1 MKGLGIV
8 GLVFSSFYL
17 FFASCSNPT
26 APIAKPVVPTLTM
39 PASSAAN
46 QPTTVTLTWST
57 VTGATSYHVQV
68 STSNAFTTI
77 FAEDSSLTAAT
88 KTIASL
94 VNGTTY
100 YWRVS
105 AKNAGGVSVWTATW
119 SFSVILATPM
129 LSSPVN
135 GAQNQPVTATLT
147 WGAVNNAT
155 TYHYQVSSSNDFS
168 SIVAED
174 STITVATVSVPWLVD
189 STTYYWRVSAKNATG
204 MSAWSDTWNFSV
216 PYAQTFWEFGRS
228 QGYLGYWA
236 APDQM
241 SQDTWLY
248 NFLGNLAVI
257 SKIKTVVDTVN
268 ITINYDTVEIY
279 RGVFTLDSSVTP
291 HAMDIHLST
300 PQYKGQTIQTI
311 YNFLPPAGS
320 FEECYLMANDP
331 GAARPTVMDKTSN
344 NFLDLEYQW
353 TH

>member
-17 FFASCSNPT
+17 FFASCSNPS
-26 APIAKPVVPTLTM
+26 APIAKPVVPTLTS
-39 PASSAAN
+39 PTSGAAN

-77 FAEDSSLTAAT
+77 FAEDSSLTSAT
-88 KTIASL
+88 KTVTSL

-105 AKNAGGVSVWTATW
+105 AKNAGGVSVWTGTW

-174 STITVATVSVPWLVD
+174 STITAATVSVPWLVD
-189 STTYYWRVSAKNATG
+189 STTYYWRVSAKNGIGT
-204 MSAWSDTWNFSV
+204 SAWSNIWNFTTLKDSS
-216 PYAQTFWEFGRS
+216 FFEFGRS
-228 QGYLGYWA
+228 QGYLGYWGA
-236 APDQM
+236 SDQVGNN
-241 SQDTWLY
+241 WLY
-248 NFLGNLAVI
+248 NFTGDVMTI
-257 SKIKTVVDTVN
+257 SEIIQTVDTASLSF
-268 ITINYDTVEIY
+268 INDTVEVY
-279 RGVFTLDSSVTP
+279 GGVFTLDSSVSP
-291 HAMDIHLST
+291 NAMNIYVTS
-300 PQYKGQTIQTI
+300 PAQYKGQMIQTI
-311 YNFLPPAGS
+311 YALQPVNGS
-320 FEECYLMANDP
+320 FVDCWVMLNTP
-331 GAARPTVMDKTSN
+331 GAARPTTIDHSSN
-344 NFLDLEYQW
+344 NFLDLEYRW